1 MPEKFRI
8 SRSKREN
15 GTVRKS
21 TIDRPYHQ
29 PADRTSTRMFAI
41 EPLAKIEVISE
52 DPNPQLKMCSRR
64 KKEHQISCGDE
75 TGVYP
80 DPAPKAYR
88 FSMSILGH
96 HLVENIILSS
106 YKSVIITVCFEL

>member
-1 MPEKFRI
+1 
-8 SRSKREN
+8 
-15 GTVRKS
+15 
-21 TIDRPYHQ
+21 
-29 PADRTSTRMFAI
+29 
-41 EPLAKIEVISE
+41 
-52 DPNPQLKMCSRR
+52 MCSRR

-96 HLVENIILSS
+96 HLVENVILSN
-106 YKSVIITVCFEL
+106 YKSVIIRFALNSEHVACAALFEIFAIGKGAWHRTQN